1 MRIIRCFSTNGR
13 KNMTEQELASLIKT
27 NLELAFKEFDKVSDN
42 GCSKDNGDTKRIISL
57 LKEENL

>member
-1 MRIIRCFSTNGR
+1 MVVRDMS
-13 KNMTEQELASLIKT
+13 EQGLASLIKT